1 LTSKRK
7 KLWNAK
13 EKSDMNRKLINE
25 EGYPLTVPYS
35 QLHDESVL
43 NLIQSV
49 LDNDEQV
56 LITLFRESV
65 KQTIENNLLM
75 QIKGQMNKI
84 TLQFVVDVNSKF
96 PDYNVS
102 LLPWP
107 EVIRTGHDTKR
118 STHPFISSRCRAAVR
133 ISKSDVGELDQF
145 SEMLFRAVHDE
156 MMLKSQERWVILGDE
171 TGTLD
176 EFRSG
181 NQVNAQ
187 STMCWIAIPPGTT
200 LPALHPEF
208 HAAGFQGTKEYIEAI
223 TNLDNFKDI
232 MMFTFA
238 FEQGNVLPNLD
249 KIGRDPHLSFWK
261 ETLPL
266 VLEAISRE
274 VKQERK
280 VDVFIEQ
287 VAGLESGIGVIQ
299 PIVSS
304 LATKFKDRPGWK
316 NMFFNQLWVVSK
328 GEHPWIGYPD
338 AIGQCINKNKH
349 KFKEDIMKNH
359 MQVDQRIY
367 SRIRKYPF
375 RQESLNGS
383 ISFAHNSI
391 SQSLVFLKSL
401 SGIESQDVEDYV
413 KPFFLEAI
421 QDARSSLNSTEWQ
434 DLLRHFKNTAEN
446 IEGQHATNLILSDI
460 DIDSTL
466 AKLHNDYH
474 KYEFLK
480 SVLGTSNHIGETDT
494 ANKCKVYIN
503 ELIEDGLKLSKI
515 ERLKLGNLSGGAN
528 DNQFDFSHITDDF
541 ELDEDD
547 VIDWNE
553 ETRNYLGAQALSR
566 ALRNKDDDLEIA
578 WKIEEKL
585 ISIDQQ
591 TDEQFRRRYT
601 LRSELLLQRG
611 ENFEAQRALEIDFS
625 TRINNP
631 DNQLHISD
639 KYYLATLLKCYA
651 LNGHTEGFKEVCE
664 LIELN
669 DHHPSQRIAYW
680 FCRWAQEIAQ
690 TNNELFR
697 TCINHLLSLK
707 KITFFQRE
715 APGVILA
722 CELLDL
728 YHRGFIE
735 ENQAPYL
742 QYVLNN
748 SESFANDWVRQNPPN
763 EEDWLAPLNFNYR

>member
-1 LTSKRK
+1 VRELSEEE
-7 KLWNAK
+7 L
-13 EKSDMNRKLINE
+13 NRCKISISQQVHELLIEERNE
-25 EGYPLTVPYS
+25 WL
-35 QLHDESVL
+35 
-43 NLIQSV
+43 
-49 LDNDEQV
+49 
-56 LITLFRESV
+56 
-65 KQTIENNLLM
+65 
-75 QIKGQMNKI
+75 
-84 TLQFVVDVNSKF
+84 
-96 PDYNVS
+96 
-102 LLPWP
+102 
-107 EVIRTGHDTKR
+107 
-118 STHPFISSRCRAAVR
+118 
-133 ISKSDVGELDQF
+133 
-145 SEMLFRAVHDE
+145 
-156 MMLKSQERWVILGDE
+156 ILGDE
-171 TGTLD
+171 TGGLS
-176 EFRSG
+176 EFGGQKNHRPSRMLW
-181 NQVNAQ
+181 V
-187 STMCWIAIPPGTT
+187 AIPPKTT
-200 LPALHPEF
+200 LPALHPMYHGQDAEWF
-208 HAAGFQGTKEYIEAI
+208 EYETHKALQNLNKSPEVGCFIFTHEEGLSPGELKSEVKKGVEKKKIVSPFKSKLTQKE
-223 TNLDNFKDI
+223 
-232 MMFTFA
+232 
-238 FEQGNVLPNLD
+238 
-249 KIGRDPHLSFWK
+249 HLLMWQF
-261 ETLPL
+261 TLPL
-266 VLEAISRE
+266 VLEWVASHSKESQNVSIYIERVDPLVPGE
-274 VKQERK
+274 MPLAPLMQE
-280 VDVFIEQ
+280 F
-287 VAGLESGIGVIQ
+287 VAGLQTRASW
-299 PIVSS
+299 SR
-304 LATKFKDRPGWK
+304 LKFKEHSILAK
-316 NMFFNQLWVVSK
+316 NPL
-328 GEHPWIGYPD
+328 EHPWLGYTD
-338 AIGQCINKNKH
+338 ALGHLFNEIISEKNQGVIDSLKQ
-349 KFKEDIMKNH
+349 KVIA
-359 MQVDQRIY
+359 VPY
-367 SRIRKYPF
+367 
-375 RQESLNGS
+375 RQTSLNGTIRQILKS
-383 ISFAHNSI
+383 TSNPI
-391 SQSLVFLKSL
+391 VFLKSI
-401 SGIESQDVEDYV
+401 SDIDSADIDDYI
-413 KPFFLEAI
+413 KSFFQGAIREA
-421 QDARSSLNSTEWQ
+421 RNSLNSSEWQ
-434 DLLRHFKNTAEN
+434 DLLKHFKNTAEN

-466 AKLHNDYH
+466 GKFHNNYH

-515 ERLKLGNLSGGAN
+515 ERLKLSNLSGGAN
-528 DNQFDFSHITDDF
+528 DNQFDFSHIIDDF
-541 ELDEDD
+541 ELDEDE

-697 TCINHLLSLK
+697 TCTNHLLSLK
-707 KITFFQRE
+707 EITFFQRE

-722 CELLDL
+722 CELLDF

-735 ENQAPYL
+735 ENQEPFL
-742 QYVLNN
+742 EYVLNN

-763 EEDWLAPLNFNYR
+763 EDDWLAPLNFNYR

>member
-1 LTSKRK
+1 MKKGNS
-7 KLWNAK
+7 KLWDAV
-13 EKSDMNRKLINE
+13 ESDMDRKSIYV
-25 EGYPLTVPYS
+25 EGFPLTVPYS
-35 QLHDESVL
+35 QLSEETTL
-43 NLIQSV
+43 NLINSV
-49 LDNDEQV
+49 LENDEQV
-56 LITLFRESV
+56 MITLFRESV
-65 KQTIENNLLM
+65 EQKLENKLLR
-75 QIKGQMNKI
+75 QIKGKMNKI

-107 EVIRTGHDTKR
+107 EVIRTVHDTKR

-133 ISKSDVGELDQF
+133 ISKSDVKELDKF

-156 MMLKSQERWVILGDE
+156 MMLKSQKRWVILGDE
-171 TGTLD
+171 TGDLS

-181 NQVNAQ
+181 NQENAR
-187 STMCWIAIPPGTT
+187 STMCWIAIPPGTE

-208 HAAGFQGTKEYIEAI
+208 HAAGSQGNKEYFEAI
-223 TNLDNFKDI
+223 TNINNAKKI

-238 FEQGNVLPNLD
+238 FEQGNVLPNLN

-266 VLEAISRE
+266 VLETISR
-274 VKQERK
+274 KIHDKTK

-304 LATKFKDRPGWK
+304 LVTKFKDRPGWK
-316 NMFFNQLWVVSK
+316 NMFFDQLWVVSK

-349 KFKEDIMKNH
+349 KYSDDFMKNH
-359 MQVDQRIY
+359 MEIDENIY
-367 SRIRKYPF
+367 SRIRKHPF
-375 RQESLNGS
+375 RQESLNGP
-383 ISFAHNSI
+383 ISFTHNSI
-391 SQSLVFLKSL
+391 SQPLVFLKSL
-401 SGIESQDVEDYV
+401 SSIESQDVEDYV
-413 KPFFLEAI
+413 KPFFYEAI
-421 QDARSSLNSTEWQ
+421 KEARNSLNSGEWQ
-434 DLLRHFKNTAEN
+434 DLLKHFKNTAEN

-466 AKLHNDYH
+466 SKFHNNYH

-480 SVLGTSNHIGETDT
+480 SVLGTSNHIGQTDT
-494 ANKCKVYIN
+494 ANQCKVYIDG
-503 ELIEDGLKLSKI
+503 LIDEGLKLSKSEI
-515 ERLKLGNLSGGAN
+515 LKLNNLSGGAN
-528 DNQFDFSHITDDF
+528 DNQFDFSHIIDNF

-553 ETRNYLGAQALSR
+553 ETRTYLGAQALSR
-566 ALRNKDDDLEIA
+566 ALRNSRDDLEIA
-578 WKIEEKL
+578 WEIEEKL
-585 ISIDQQ
+585 LSIDQQ
-591 TDEQFRRRYT
+591 TDEQFRRRYI

-611 ENFEAQRALEIDFS
+611 EFFEAQRALEIDFPA
-625 TRINNP
+625 RINKP

-690 TNNELFR
+690 TDNELFR

-707 KITFFQRE
+707 EIPFFQKE

-722 CELLDL
+722 CELIDL
-728 YHRGFIE
+728 HNRGFIVE
-735 ENQAPYL
+735 DQNSIL
-742 QYVLNN
+742 DFVLTN
-748 SESFANDWVRQNPPN
+748 SQGYANEWVKQHPPN
-763 EEDWLAPLNFNYR
+763 AEDWLAPLNFNYR